1 MSRNLRPRKRLA
13 GNKFLVGLNSKAGV
27 DPRPFCVFRG
37 LTKKNLDKLAA
48 AFMIKLLQGMALD
61 GLGLPNPS
69 TGNASQ

>member
-1 MSRNLRPRKRLA
+1 V
-13 GNKFLVGLNSKAGV
+13 GNKFLVGLHSKAGV

-37 LTKKNLDKLAA
+37 LTKKNLDKLVA
-48 AFMIKLLQGMALD
+48 AFMINLLQGMALD